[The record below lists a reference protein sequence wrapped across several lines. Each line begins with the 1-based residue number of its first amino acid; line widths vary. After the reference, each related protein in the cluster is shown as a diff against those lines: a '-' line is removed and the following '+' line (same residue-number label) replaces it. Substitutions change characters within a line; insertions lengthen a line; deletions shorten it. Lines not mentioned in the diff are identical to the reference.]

1 MNKVAIFGVNGYLGR
16 HLAHWLGRCGICCVG
31 FDIQDEGT
39 VNTVEYFKCD
49 VTDERFWDTFDAS
62 RYSSVIFLAGRS
74 GVEASFKASRSF
86 VGINVIGL
94 LGLLERLKDLGKEAP
109 NVIFPS
115 SRLVYNGGG
124 EVAEM
129 SERCARSVY
138 AATKTACEELL
149 SAYHAR
155 YGVGY
160 VALRICVPYGNLL
173 SKEYSYGTIGFFMTQ
188 LKQGKP
194 ITIWGD
200 GSIRKTYTYIKDL
213 CRIVEKI
220 CTRPVPSG
228 PYNVGGCDY
237 SLKEVAEMM
246 VSRFGGSYALVPWP
260 EYADNV
266 EMGNISLNSGKLD
279 SVVGIQYEKMENHLD
294 EL

>member
-16 HLAHWLGRCGICCVG
+16 HLAHWMGRCGFYCVG
-31 FDIQDEGT
+31 YDVQSIGA
-39 VNTVEYFKCD
+39 VNAKEYFKCD
-49 VTDERFWDTFDAS
+49 VTDECFWGSFDAS
-62 RYSSVIFLAGRS
+62 QYSSVIFLAGRS
-74 GVEASFKASRSF
+74 GVEASFRDSRSF
-86 VGINVIGL
+86 VGINVLGL
-94 LGLLERLKDLGKEAP
+94 LGLLERLKNLGEKAP
-109 NVIFPS
+109 KVIFPS

-124 EVAEM
+124 EVSEM
-129 SERCARSVY
+129 SERRARSVY

-155 YGVGY
+155 YGIKY
-160 VALRICVPYGNLL
+160 VSLRICVPYGNIL
-173 SKEYSYGTIGFFMTQ
+173 SNDYSYGTIVSFMAQ
-188 LKQGKP
+188 LRQGKP

-200 GSIRKTYTYIKDL
+200 GSIRKTYTYIEDL

-220 CTRPVPSG
+220 CTKSIASG

-237 SLKEVAEMM
+237 SLKEVAELM
-246 VSRFGGSYALVPWP
+246 VSRFGGSYTLLPWP

-266 EMGNISLNSGKLD
+266 EMGNISLNSRKLN
-279 SVVGIQYEKMENHLD
+279 SVVGIKYEKMENHLD